1 MFHFY
6 KNLFMMTVRGS
17 LLGTPE
23 WLSGETQ
30 EKTEQKASEEKSVSE
45 LLADISADNKIDG
58 KDKED
63 IDELSQRLN
72 EDKERIYTDTKESLK
87 ESMLAMLENWYTV
100 DSEDTFNA
108 IKNLLSASA
117 GINLPDYNSIASTV
131 KDDKNK
137 VFSLVHNSWSNKIL
151 VYRKESYMKDITDNT
166 DEHWYI
172 SMTDWKFNQDT
183 NISEFYTSFDDNLS
197 NNNKVDFTK
206 VRSEAEGDEENLAKL
221 NQVRQTGEA
230 EQARVLAE
238 QKSQAAAEQV
248 RVLAEQ
254 KSQAAAEQVRVL
266 AEQKSQAEAEQARVL
281 AEQKSQAEAEHARV
295 LAEQKSQAEQEAD
308 RFQTVIS
315 MNKEYRNN
323 MKNVDVLY
331 WTIESKANLEATM
344 KPLLGV
350 WKASLIEVSTAKI
363 AMETFNSEVKDK
375 EQMRLGQVKGLWVKY
390 IKNQEVYADLST
402 QFESDINKAWKST
415 IAEMDAFEAA
425 MNNIDM
431 DILIADDSSAE
442 EPSTF
447 DNIVDA
453 SWEAFDDFTKA
464 SGEVYDNVV
473 ETTAE
478 AYKTTKE
485 FLVKTF
491 TDKDLTTFIWVNWE
505 TITLELDDESMAITY
520 DTTWTDWIS
529 DSPIGMGDTVIESE
543 EQAIAYINE
552 QRNNIEQGY
561 NTQVL
566 EVAVAS
572 LENGTSNKK
581 QVGIIPNKGG
591 DYAVI
596 MYREE
601 TKTSLF
607 SKFWSRNKRLGEIKA
622 WVFNSSG
629 ELVQSLPVSGKG
641 TELIASI
648 NQWIEW
654 VKKDIA

>member
-1 MFHFY
+1 
-6 KNLFMMTVRGS
+6 MMTVRGS

-23 WLSGETQ
+23 GLSGETQ

-87 ESMLAMLENWYTV
+87 ESMLAMLENGYTV

-137 VFSLVHNSWSNKIL
+137 VFSLVHNSGSNKIL

-166 DEHWYI
+166 DEHGYI
-172 SMTDWKFNQDT
+172 SMTDGKFNQDT

-331 WTIESKANLEATM
+331 GTIESKANLEATM

-350 WKASLIEVSTAKI
+350 GKASLIEVSTAKI

-375 EQMRLGQVKGLWVKY
+375 EQMRLGQVKGLGVKY

-402 QFESDINKAWKST
+402 QFESDINKAGKST

-453 SWEAFDDFTKA
+453 SGEAFDDFTKA

-491 TDKDLTTFIWVNWE
+491 TDKDLTTFIGVNGE

-520 DTTWTDWIS
+520 DTTWTDGIS

-607 SKFWSRNKRLGEIKA
+607 SKFGSRNKRLGEIKA
-622 WVFNSSG
+622 GVFNSSG

-648 NQWIEW
+648 NQGIEG